1 MTDTISSEV
10 IQEKMDHVSGTLN
23 AILSGGGEGYLR
35 ELQGLLQKNLTGLL
49 SLFDRNPDL
58 DAATSD
64 FYAAA
69 AAIVND
75 IDAESQPLAR
85 KRRLLREAQ
94 ARFEERIRIAEP
106 NRRKPSAAWCKN
118 EIFLAA

>member
-1 MTDTISSEV
+1 MTETNSPYS
-10 IQEKMDHVSGTLN
+10 IQEKMDQIRGTLN

-35 ELQGLLQKNLTGLL
+35 ELQGLLHKNLAGLL
-49 SLFDRNPDL
+49 GLFDRNPGL

-69 AAIVND
+69 AAIVSD
-75 IDAESQPLAR
+75 MDAEAQPLAR
-85 KRRLLREAQ
+85 KHRLLRETQ
-94 ARFEERIRIAEP
+94 ARFEERIRLAKP
-106 NRRKPSAAWCKN
+106 NGRKPSADWCKN

>member
-1 MTDTISSEV
+1 MTDTISPDV
-10 IQEKMDHVSGTLN
+10 IQEKLDHISGNIN

-49 SLFDRNPDL
+49 SLFDRNPGL

-69 AAIVND
+69 AAIVSD
-75 IDAESQPLAR
+75 MDAETQPLAR

-94 ARFEERIRIAEP
+94 CRFEQRIRTATP
-106 NRRKPSAAWCKN
+106 NGRKPSAAWCKN